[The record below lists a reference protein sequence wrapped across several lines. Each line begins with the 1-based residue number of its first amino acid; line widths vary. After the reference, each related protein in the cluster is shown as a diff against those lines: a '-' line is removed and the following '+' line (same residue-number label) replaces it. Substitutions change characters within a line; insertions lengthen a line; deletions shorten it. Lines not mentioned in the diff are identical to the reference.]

1 MIQRIAILG
10 TGLLGTSAGLALRAS
25 GLPGQIIGW
34 NRGKAGAELALALR
48 AIDSLAADLPADKA
62 HFAEKNRAYF
72 N

>member
-10 TGLLGTSAGLALRAS
+10 TGLLDTSAGLALRAS
-25 GLPGQIIGW
+25 GFTC
-34 NRGKAGAELALALR
+34 
-48 AIDSLAADLPADKA
+48 AIFPESDLPADKT